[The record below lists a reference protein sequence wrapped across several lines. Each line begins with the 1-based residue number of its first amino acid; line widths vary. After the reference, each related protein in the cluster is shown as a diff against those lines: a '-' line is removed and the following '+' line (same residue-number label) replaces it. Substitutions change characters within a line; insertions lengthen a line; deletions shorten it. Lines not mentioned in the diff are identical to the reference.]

1 MKEHL
6 AEGTRGRIC
15 PYRQVVARM
24 LACVALMFGVLVS
37 ACAPGGSGSDA
48 AATPS
53 VGRLFTTTTDTADV
67 MDADAP
73 AGWVET
79 TDRGETGLDYIA
91 SEDGTTGFA
100 GASIRA
106 TRLSPDVLLASG
118 YEFAGRANTYDFDA
132 IFTSWLYDAER
143 YNPQSDVAE
152 LPARTIDGDPARGF
166 SYTTT
171 TNQAKARY
179 QMWLVARSD
188 GLWRITLNAA
198 PDQMVLPPEL
208 DGILDTITWTTPSD
222 ESTRP
227 ST

>member
-6 AEGTRGRIC
+6 ADGTRGRMR
-15 PYRQVVARM
+15 PHRQLEAWR
-24 LACVALMFGVLVS
+24 LASVLLIFGVLVS
-37 ACAPGGSGSDA
+37 ACAPGGAASDA

-73 AGWVET
+73 TGWVEI

-106 TRLSPDVLLASG
+106 TRLSPDVLSASG

-132 IFTSWLYDAER
+132 IFTSWIDDAER

-152 LPARTIDGDPARGF
+152 LPERTIDGDPARGF

-171 TNQAKARY
+171 TNQAKACY

-198 PDQMVLPPEL
+198 PDQMTLPAEF
-208 DGILDTITWTTPSD
+208 DGILDTITWTTPSA

>member
-1 MKEHL
+1 
-6 AEGTRGRIC
+6 
-15 PYRQVVARM
+15 M
-24 LACVALMFGVLVS
+24 LGGLVS
-37 ACAPGGSGSDA
+37 ACAPGGSASDA
-48 AATPS
+48 AATQN

-73 AGWVET
+73 AGWVEI

-106 TRLSPDVLLASG
+106 TRLSPDVLSASG
-118 YEFAGRANTYDFDA
+118 YEFAGWANTYDFDA
-132 IFTSWLYDAER
+132 IFTSWIDDAER
-143 YNPQSDVAE
+143 YNPQSDIAE
-152 LPARTIDGDPARGF
+152 LPERTIDGDPARGV

-198 PDQMVLPPEL
+198 PDQMTLPAEL
-208 DGILDTITWTTPSD
+208 DGILDTVTWTTP
-222 ESTRP
+222 TP
-227 ST
+227 SPSASPT